1 MKDKGV
7 DTQSKGSAGILSS
20 SFASSLQQRL
30 NERPGAGGQ
39 HSAGLC
45 VDEERTRKSNY
56 QYALNFILFLLQST
70 LDRIETGKDFICRCF
85 FKLIQQMHQD
95 QVINELL
102 NNQDGEDGAMDHR
115 STQNQPQ
122 QSS

>member
-1 MKDKGV
+1 MKDKSI
-7 DTQSKGSAGILSS
+7 DTQSKGSDGKRSVSRISS
-20 SFASSLQQRL
+20 SQERL
-30 NERPGAGGQ
+30 NEHPGQEDHRAI
-39 HSAGLC
+39 SL
-45 VDEERTRKSNY
+45 VLDEERTRNSNY

-102 NNQDGEDGAMDHR
+102 NNQDGDY
-115 STQNQPQ
+115 S
-122 QSS
+122 